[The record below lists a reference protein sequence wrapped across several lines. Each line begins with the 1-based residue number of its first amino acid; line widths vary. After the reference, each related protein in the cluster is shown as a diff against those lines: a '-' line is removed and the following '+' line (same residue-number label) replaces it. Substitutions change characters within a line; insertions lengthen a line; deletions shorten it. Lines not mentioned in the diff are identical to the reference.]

1 MRKIVKLLRGT
12 SDEEK
17 FAGIMLSLKLIEL
30 GNLDQGVSKAILTDL
45 YKSISPAFVLK
56 LMRMTEKR
64 RLFRQT
70 CISLIANSI
79 QLGFSYIFRDD
90 TLQLIDV
97 LFSSFEL
104 SRKVLP
110 EAAEGG
116 DLSTGSRNSSLNTEY
131 DRTFELD
138 LLLAMKWIS
147 ADTSSANV
155 FKLLAHT
162 LKCTGGMISEL
173 PVYIYS
179 ALLDFL
185 VDLCQLLCCP
195 NTSGNSQT
203 VKCALTVKEAAQL
216 RKLIIKGFHGG
227 APESVRDSSLF
238 CCLHFLSLNSSVH
251 PSWSLET
258 LDDMKSDIES
268 EKGDRNGTGKF
279 AMLLV
284 SVIGTEVHLLLEE
297 ALALFKNPEGE
308 PIEPIYG
315 DLRDPVEER
324 KKKYNEVGTEACQNN
339 TSVRVER
346 ISNMI
351 PCCMSLLTAILELLI
366 ENDKTESDG
375 TEVTA
380 LLHWTGLPSPAMLHI
395 RQMVH
400 NIFQKIFDFLK
411 EISDVSQSSLS
422 HVFTNKNKRI
432 ESCDALTLTN
442 GHDALLLRIIQ
453 QATATLCLWVLE
465 DEDLRDPFLVNLPF
479 ILRWSVVTVYFD
491 ESDNQTREIISS
503 YGVDWQATPVECWNS
518 ITAGPTGNAMTG
530 GNYDVGDVI
539 HHILPCLAAVSCSL
553 TAKDEYA
560 EKICTVDR
568 GSLFARLINIAVL
581 VGLNALSLR
590 EQDMNISTAE
600 HTNGYSAS
608 LQQNS
613 LLHET
618 DDNMSFSRKLSARNI
633 QTSCSALNLL
643 TYFFSWK
650 ECEIQTLMKSETES
664 EALTDVFS
672 ISKNL
677 FPKILIKNCHV
688 SSLTIKGNHEKCL
701 TSDLADILERA
712 HNALQ
717 ANIELNESVSH
728 EVLTLISAMHEIILL
743 LRTFSST

>member
-17 FAGIMLSLKLIEL
+17 FAGIMLSLKLIEM
-30 GNLDQGVSKAILTDL
+30 GNLDQGDCKVILADL

-56 LMRMTEKR
+56 LMRRTEKR

-79 QLGFSYIFRDD
+79 QLGFSYIFADD
-90 TLQLIDV
+90 ALKLIDI
-97 LFSSFEL
+97 LFSSFEFNW
-104 SRKVLP
+104 KVLP
-110 EAAEGG
+110 ETVEEG

-147 ADTSSANV
+147 SDTSSANV
-155 FKLLAHT
+155 FKLLSHT

-195 NTSGNSQT
+195 NNSENSQT
-203 VKCALTVKEAAQL
+203 EKYALTAQEAAQL

-251 PSWSLET
+251 PSWSVEI
-258 LDDMKSDIES
+258 LDKIQSDKGP
-268 EKGDRNGTGKF
+268 EKGDRKGSGNF

-284 SVIGTEVHLLLEE
+284 SVIGIEVHLLLEE

-308 PIEPIYG
+308 PTEPIYG
-315 DLRDPVEER
+315 DLRNPVEDR
-324 KKKYNEVGTEACQNN
+324 RKKYNEVGTEACVNN

-366 ENDKTESDG
+366 GNYKTDSDD

-380 LLHWTGLPSPAMLHI
+380 LLHWTDLPSPAMLHI
-395 RQMVH
+395 RQTVH

-422 HVFTNKNKRI
+422 HVFTNSNKRNV
-432 ESCDALTLTN
+432 SGDALTLTN
-442 GHDALLLRIIQ
+442 GHDTLLLRIIQ

-491 ESDNQTREIISS
+491 ESDNHTREIISS
-503 YGVDWQATPVECWNS
+503 YGIDWRATPVECWNS
-518 ITAGPTGNAMTG
+518 ITAGPSGNAVTG

-539 HHILPCLAAVSCSL
+539 HHILPCLAAVSCNL
-553 TAKDEYA
+553 TAKDEYS

-568 GSLFARLINIAVL
+568 GSLFARLINIAML

-590 EQDMNISTAE
+590 EQDMNVSIAE

-608 LQQNS
+608 SQQNN
-613 LLHET
+613 LLHMT
-618 DDNMSFSRKLSARNI
+618 DDNKSFSGKLSDRNI

-643 TYFFSWK
+643 TYFFSWRQ
-650 ECEIQTLMKSETES
+650 CEIQTLMKSETES

-672 ISKNL
+672 ISKDL
-677 FPKILIKNCHV
+677 FPKIRIENCPAL
-688 SSLTIKGNHEKCL
+688 SLTIKGNHEKSL

-712 HNALQ
+712 HNALHT
-717 ANIELNESVSH
+717 NIELNESVSN
-728 EVLTLISAMHEIILL
+728 EVLTLISAMHELIILL
-743 LRTFSST
+743 RIFSST

>member
-1 MRKIVKLLRGT
+1 MRSIVKLLRGT

-30 GNLDQGVSKAILTDL
+30 GNLDQGDCKVILADL

-79 QLGFSYIFRDD
+79 QLGFSYIFWNDA
-90 TLQLIDV
+90 LKLIDI
-97 LFSSFEL
+97 LFSSFEFGGM
-104 SRKVLP
+104 VLP
-110 EAAEGG
+110 EEGG

-155 FKLLAHT
+155 FKLLSHT

-185 VDLCQLLCCP
+185 VDLCQLLRCP

-203 VKCALTVKEAAQL
+203 EKYALTAKEAAQL

-251 PSWSLET
+251 PSWSVEILDET
-258 LDDMKSDIES
+258 QSDTGP
-268 EKGDRNGTGKF
+268 EKGDRKGSGKF

-284 SVIGTEVHLLLEE
+284 SVIGIEVHLLLEE

-308 PIEPIYG
+308 PMEPIYG
-315 DLRDPVEER
+315 DLRDPVEDR
-324 KKKYNEVGTEACQNN
+324 RKKYNEVGTEACINN

-351 PCCMSLLTAILELLI
+351 PCCMSLLSAILELLI
-366 ENDKTESDG
+366 GNNKTESDD

-380 LLHWTGLPSPAMLHI
+380 SLHWTGLPSPAMLHI
-395 RQMVH
+395 RQTVH

-422 HVFTNKNKRI
+422 HVFTNSNRRN
-432 ESCDALTLTN
+432 ESDDALSLTN
-442 GHDALLLRIIQ
+442 GHDTLLLRIIQ

-491 ESDNQTREIISS
+491 ESDSQTREIISS
-503 YGVDWQATPVECWNS
+503 YGVDWRATPVECWKS
-518 ITAGPTGNAMTG
+518 IIAGPSRNVVTG

-539 HHILPCLAAVSCSL
+539 HHIVPCLAAVSCSL
-553 TAKDEYA
+553 TAKDEYS

-581 VGLNALSLR
+581 VGMNALSLR
-590 EQDMNISTAE
+590 EQDMNFSTAE

-608 LQQNS
+608 SQQNN
-613 LLHET
+613 LLHKT
-618 DDNMSFSRKLSARNI
+618 DDNISFSGKLSARNI

-643 TYFFSWK
+643 TNFFSWK
-650 ECEIQTLMKSETES
+650 QCEIQTLMKSETES

-672 ISKNL
+672 ILKDL
-677 FPKILIKNCHV
+677 FPKIRTENCFV
-688 SSLTIKGNHEKCL
+688 LSLTIKGNQEKCL
-701 TSDLADILERA
+701 TSDLADILEHA
-712 HNALQ
+712 HNALHT
-717 ANIELNESVSH
+717 NIELNESVSN
-728 EVLTLISAMHEIILL
+728 EILTLILAMHELITL
-743 LRTFSST
+743 LRIFSST